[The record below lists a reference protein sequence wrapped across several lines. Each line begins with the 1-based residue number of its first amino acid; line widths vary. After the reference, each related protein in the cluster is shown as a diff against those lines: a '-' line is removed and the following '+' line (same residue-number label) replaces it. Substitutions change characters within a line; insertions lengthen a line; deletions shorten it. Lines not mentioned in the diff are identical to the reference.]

1 MSDEELDPMPAEGG
15 TDEGATVPKS
25 ELQKAIAKRQ
35 QLKQQL
41 SETTAKLAE
50 YEAKEKE
57 AEKSRLKAAE
67 DWDSLEKQLTAE
79 RDAIRSELE
88 GERRAIRRKS
98 ALDAVAKATGREA
111 ARSELEILMLG
122 VEASGKYKDLD
133 WAPEE
138 LSDRAVDKIVRTMKK
153 EAAGFFA
160 KQAHGGTPG
169 AVGQPVPVED
179 RDDQYYKDMGKR
191 WSPHH
196 MRNHHNN
203 SG

>member
-67 DWDSLEKQLTAE
+67 DWGELEKQLSAE
-79 RDAIRSELE
+79 RDAARAELDSFRAK
-88 GERRAIRRKS
+88 GRRTAL
-98 ALDAVAKATGREA
+98 LDAVARATGKEA
-111 ARSELEILMLG
+111 ARGDLEILMLG
-122 VEASGKYKDLD
+122 VEASGRHKDLD
-133 WAPEE
+133 WAPEDLNE
-138 LSDRAVDKIVRTMKK
+138 KTVEKFIRTLKK
-153 EAAGFFA
+153 DIPGFFA
-160 KQAHGGTPG
+160 NQARGGTPG
-169 AVGQPVPVED
+169 AVGQPVPVEE
-179 RDDQYYKDMGKR
+179 RGDDYYREMGKR
-191 WSPHH
+191 
-196 MRNHHNN
+196 N
-203 SG
+203 SFNRPRPPTTMG